1 VFSVHI
7 SSEVKR
13 GVTPGAEWPGG
24 VHSKVLSVFYPALLG
39 LPPGLLDKIQVWL
52 HHKSSTF
59 KWARPHLI
67 KTGEGRAIFKH
78 EGRAIFKHA
87 VW

>member
-13 GVTPGAEWPGG
+13 GVTAGAEWPGG

-39 LPPGLLDKIQVWL
+39 LPPGLLDKIQV
-52 HHKSSTF
+52 
-59 KWARPHLI
+59 
-67 KTGEGRAIFKH
+67 
-78 EGRAIFKHA
+78 
-87 VW
+87 